1 MHGLS
6 LGQLQGFAEV
16 ARRRSFAKAAAQ
28 LGLSRS
34 ALSDQIRALEERLGV
49 RLLNRTTRSVAPTM
63 AGERLLARL
72 APALD
77 DLATA
82 IDGVNADRDTPT
94 GLLRVTVPPPIS
106 PVLIEPLIG
115 KFMAEHPQIRVEVS
129 LDAVLIDIVRE
140 RFDAG
145 IRLGSRIDRDM
156 IALKLRVDLCS
167 IAAASP
173 AYLARHGTPLA
184 PAELQGH
191 RCIRIRFPSGVLLSW
206 IFEKA
211 GRRLEVDVEPTL
223 VVNNSALMA
232 RAAVDGVG
240 IAYGL
245 TDEVADFIARGDLV
259 PILSDWQPRV
269 GGFHLYYPSRR
280 QIPAPLKAFIAFL
293 RREKRLARG

>member
-1 MHGLS
+1 MQGLS

-49 RLLNRTTRSVAPTM
+49 RLLNRTTRSVAPTL

-72 APALD
+72 GPALD
-77 DLATA
+77 DLAAA
-82 IDGVNADRDTPT
+82 IDGVNADRDTPA
-94 GLLRVTVPPPIS
+94 GLLRLTVPPPIS
-106 PVLIEPLIG
+106 PILIEPLLG
-115 KFMAEHPQIRVEVS
+115 KFMAEHPRIRVEVS
-129 LDAVLIDIVRE
+129 LDAVLVDIVRE

-167 IAAASP
+167 IAAAAP
-173 AYLARHGTPLA
+173 AYLARHGTPTT
-184 PAELQGH
+184 PADLQSH
-191 RCIRIRFPSGVLLSW
+191 RCIRIRFPSGVLLPW
-206 IFEKA
+206 IFER
-211 GRRLEVDVEPTL
+211 GSRRLEVDVEPTL
-223 VVNNSALMA
+223 VVNNGVLMA

-245 TDEVADFIARGDLV
+245 TDEVAGLIARGDLV
-259 PILSDWQPRV
+259 PVLPDWQPRMAD
-269 GGFHLYYPSRR
+269 FHLYYPSRR
-280 QIPAPLKAFIAFL
+280 QMPAALKAFIAFL
-293 RREKRLARG
+293 RRENRLARG